1 MPQKSP
7 PIADKRW
14 RRFIKTMQIDTLDL
28 KIINPNYWATGP
40 EIMSAVSGVG
50 VMMGDGLQKKGERRL
65 NAMVALI
72 GLGLALLAVFGLG
85 QDGSYFYGMV
95 VTDSIRIFFS
105 GTILIVAI
113 IAVLLASQFVRDEGL
128 PQGEFFT
135 LILFG
140 SAGMLLRASAGDL
153 VMVFLGLEIASITTY
168 VLAGYRR
175 YDVRA
180 NESSL
185 KYFLLGS
192 FATAFLLY
200 GMALVYGATGQT
212 NIAKI
217 SAAI

>member
-1 MPQKSP
+1 
-7 PIADKRW
+7 
-14 RRFIKTMQIDTLDL
+14 
-28 KIINPNYWATGP
+28 
-40 EIMSAVSGVG
+40 
-50 VMMGDGLQKKGERRL
+50 
-65 NAMVALI
+65 AMVALI

-128 PQGEFFT
+128 PPGEFFT

-140 SAGMLLRASAGDL
+140 TAGRLLLASAADL
-153 VMVFLGLEIASITTY
+153 VLVFLGLDIPSITTY

-180 NESSL
+180 NESHL
-185 KYFLLGS
+185 KWFLIG
-192 FATAFLLY
+192 
-200 GMALVYGATGQT
+200 
-212 NIAKI
+212 
-217 SAAI
+217 